1 MFPVV
6 LIDGEKFD
14 LIPELS
20 HITEKVSRMVEQLEN
35 DNATDVDV
43 WCKLKGVS
51 NLLDAISLL
60 L

>member
-20 HITEKVSRMVEQLEN
+20 YITEKVSRMVEQLEN
-35 DNATDVDV
+35 DNSIDVDM

-51 NLLDAISLL
+51 NLLDAILL
-60 L
+60 LL